1 MRTLTAIASW
11 CWIIGMSGCTVTST
25 PSHYTIDIRNTSEQ
39 PITMDL
45 VRVERGQV
53 GHTRADLMPG
63 GSYINEFSTDSGF
76 DFVEARF
83 RLAGRHA
90 DDPFYPFELPKRG
103 SAKRDIAVRD
113 DRIVISERKAAPA
126 IP

>member
-1 MRTLTAIASW
+1 MRHPMMALPVV
-11 CWIIGMSGCTVTST
+11 IGLLSGCVVTPGET
-25 PSHYTIDIRNTSEQ
+25 HYTLDIHNISEQ

-45 VRVERGQV
+45 IRIERGLV

-90 DDPFYPFELPKRG
+90 DDPFYPFELPRYG
-103 SAKRDIAVRD
+103 SAKRDVAVRD
-113 DRIVISERKAAPA
+113 ERIVMMERKINSAK
-126 IP
+126 